1 MILKI
6 LLLIYSIYNPTFSI
20 SYINE
25 TDWLSHRRR
34 LTNTTKECY
43 YLNLFC

>member
-1 MILKI
+1 MIFKVF
-6 LLLIYSIYNPTFSI
+6 LLAFLYNPTFSI

-25 TDWLSHRRR
+25 TEWLNHRRR